1 MKGKKQTI
9 NKLHLPF
16 LLLVV
21 LISLRVQ
28 SQEVKGFAYYDS
40 LTYSLYTGGSW
51 KALRVAGNEAL
62 DSGIDYY
69 YLRVRTGIA
78 LYHMRRYRASV
89 SQFEKALEYNSGD
102 PFVLQYLYYAY
113 LESGRSPDAA
123 MLASEHKEIITTVP
137 GVKGRFAKLFYTEG
151 GITPDASPVLSAS
164 ELLGA
169 EGIYGESEVYKEQ
182 MYYHAGLNLQF
193 LPAMSVYA
201 GVSVLDLNKQ
211 HRFIFPFYNTQSQ
224 SSIKDTAINYQFR
237 QNEFYASAS
246 FLGKAGITITP
257 AFHSVSGNPTLT
269 YSLTDGNSYSISE
282 YKYRYNHYVFS
293 LSGTKELGN
302 FTLGLNGSYAKLES
316 TGNQKQVGASLTW
329 YPFGNLDLYTTTSFT
344 GLMLEK
350 TNRLII
356 DGSIGGKILPK
367 VWLEGTF
374 TSGRL
379 SWYNEK
385 NAFVVYNLLSETINY
400 RMGANLIYTLGPH
413 LDLSLMYRFYERE
426 NEFFNAVINQDNGER
441 VIVSNK
447 NKFQNYSFFGGL
459 KWKF

>member
-1 MKGKKQTI
+1 MKEKKHTI
-9 NKLHLPF
+9 NTLRILL

-28 SQEVKGFAYYDS
+28 SQETKGFAYYDS
-40 LTYSLYTGGSW
+40 LTYSLYTSGSW
-51 KALRVAGNEAL
+51 KELNAAGNEAL
-62 DSGIDYY
+62 DSGLDYY
-69 YLRVRTGIA
+69 YLRARIAIA
-78 LYHMRRYRASV
+78 LYNLRNYRAAV
-89 SQFEKALEYNSGD
+89 SQFEKAMEFNSND

-113 LESGRSPDAA
+113 LEAGRSPDAV
-123 MLASEHKEIITTVP
+123 MLTSEHKQIIPTVP
-137 GVKGRFAKLFYTEG
+137 GVTGKFVKSIYTEG

-164 ELLGA
+164 ELLGT
-169 EGIYGESEVYKEQ
+169 EGIYGESDVYKEQ

-211 HRFIFPFYNTQSQ
+211 HRFIFPFYNTQGH

-237 QNEFYASAS
+237 QSEFYFSAS
-246 FLGKAGITITP
+246 FLGRTGITITP
-257 AFHSVSGNPTLT
+257 AFHSLSGNPTLT
-269 YSLTDGNSYSISE
+269 YSTALGNSYNISE

-302 FTLGLNGSYAKLES
+302 FTLGLNGSYANLAS
-316 TGNQKQVGASLTW
+316 TGSQKQVGTSLTW
-329 YPFGNLDLYTTTSFT
+329 YPFGNLDLYATTSIT

-350 TNRLII
+350 TNKLII

-367 VWLEGTF
+367 VWLEGTY
-374 TSGRL
+374 TGGGL
-379 SWYNEK
+379 SYYNEK
-385 NAFVVYNLLSETINY
+385 NAFVAYNLSETINY
-400 RMGANLIYTLGPH
+400 RIGANLIYTLAPH

-426 NEFFNAVINQDNGER
+426 NEFLNAVINKDNGEIE
-441 VIVSNK
+441 IVSNK
-447 NKFQNYSFFGGL
+447 NKYQNYSFFGGL